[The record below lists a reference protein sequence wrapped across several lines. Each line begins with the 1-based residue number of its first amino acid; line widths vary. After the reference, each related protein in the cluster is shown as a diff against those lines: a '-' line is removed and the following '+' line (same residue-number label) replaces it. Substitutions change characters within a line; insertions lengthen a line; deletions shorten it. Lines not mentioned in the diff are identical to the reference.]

1 MFELVMNSPVMV
13 RMIRKHLRREA
24 YGTYFQEKRRTA
36 RGHKAGGYVNLK
48 QKDSQQEA
56 DR

>member
-1 MFELVMNSPVMV
+1 MFELVMNSTVML